1 MTRHQIEILI
11 DGECPLCRREA
22 ALLQRLDRGRGR
34 LKLTDISDMTLI
46 SFEYG
51 VTHAEA
57 MSTIHGVR
65 EDGKLV
71 TGMEVFRGAYRAV
84 GLGWVLAPT
93 GWPLFRP
100 FFDLLYRSFARH
112 RLRLTGRC
120 ADERCVT
127 SDGAGAG

>member
-1 MTRHQIEILI
+1 
-11 DGECPLCRREA
+11 
-22 ALLQRLDRGRGR
+22 
-34 LKLTDISDMTLI
+34 
-46 SFEYG
+46 
-51 VTHAEA
+51 
-57 MSTIHGVR
+57 MSTIHGVL
-65 EDGKLV
+65 EDGTLV

-93 GWPLFRP
+93 GWTLFRP

-127 SDGAGAG
+127 SDGAAAGWASSPAREA